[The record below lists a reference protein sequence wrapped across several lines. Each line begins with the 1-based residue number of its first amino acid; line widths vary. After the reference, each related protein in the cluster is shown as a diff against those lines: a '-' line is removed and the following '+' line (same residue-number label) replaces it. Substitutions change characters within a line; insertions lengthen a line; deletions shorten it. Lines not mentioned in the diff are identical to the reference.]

1 MDKEKF
7 IQVLGS
13 SRTWQEVADKC
24 VDEVTVSRRKF
35 DRLFTGQCH
44 PLHLSVKPLRISR
57 KDGKMV
63 SRQCKHYRM
72 TNLAR
77 AIQREVLCC
86 KAMNKPIHH
95 SALVNFL
102 AESSLTDDGRP
113 FSDACLLASMQSFM
127 QRI

>member
-1 MDKEKF
+1 MDREKF
-7 IQVLGS
+7 IAVLGS

-24 VDEVTVSRRKF
+24 VDEVTVSRNKF
-35 DRLFTGQCH
+35 RRMFPDQCH
-44 PLHLSVKPLRISR
+44 PLHLSVKPLRISK
-57 KDGKMV
+57 KDGSLV
-63 SRQCKHYRM
+63 SRQCKHYKY

-86 KAMNKPIHH
+86 KSLNKPIHH

-102 AESSLTDDGRP
+102 AESLLTDDGRP